1 MKDQITQF
9 QIALIELNRNLSY
22 KKTDQAINSYNRLN
36 EMYQNILNSES
47 TEEEKHY
54 VYYILS
60 KAHDNITPSKSNF
73 NLNVPEITISSFFIL
88 SAIILHLLNP
98 TITGMLIA
106 EQQPTLASGVLFVPL
121 VLIIIP
127 IAIIIRNIIKK

>member
-9 QIALIELNRNLSY
+9 QIALIELNRHISY
-22 KKTDQAINSYNRLN
+22 KKTDQAISSYNKLN
-36 EMYQNILNSES
+36 EMYQNILNSDS

-54 VYYILS
+54 VYYILTS
-60 KAHDNITPSKSNF
+60 AHNNLTTTKTNF
-73 NLNVPEITISSFFIL
+73 HLKIPEIVISSFFIF

-106 EQQPTLASGVLFVPL
+106 KQQPVMASGVLFIPL

>member
-9 QIALIELNRNLSY
+9 QIVLIELNRHLSY
-22 KKTDQAINSYNRLN
+22 KKTAQAINSYNILN
-36 EMYQNILNSES
+36 EMYQNILNSDS

-60 KAHDNITPSKSNF
+60 KAHDNITISQSNF
-73 NLNVPEITISSFFIL
+73 NLKIPDIVISSFFIL
-88 SAIILHLLNP
+88 SAIIIHLLSP

-106 EQQPTLASGVLFVPL
+106 EQQPTIASGVLFVPL

-127 IAIIIRNIIKK
+127 IAIIIRNIIQR